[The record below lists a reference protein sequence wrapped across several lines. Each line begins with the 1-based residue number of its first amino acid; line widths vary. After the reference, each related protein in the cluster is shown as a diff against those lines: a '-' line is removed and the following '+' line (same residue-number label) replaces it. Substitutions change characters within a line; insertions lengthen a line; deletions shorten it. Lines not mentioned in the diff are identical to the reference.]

1 MLELLTIITL
11 LWLEKFVEC
20 VGVAKNLFIVYVVQQ
35 ISNLVVGK
43 KAMHYVVLW
52 SVYFLR
58 LHFTTF
64 KVLAAKLQI
73 QVLQLLQSEVKRAQD
88 QTWVNPCQ
96 YFA

>member
-1 MLELLTIITL
+1 MLEILTNITL
-11 LWLEKFVEC
+11 RRLEKFFEC

-52 SVYFLR
+52 SVYFLG
-58 LHFTTF
+58 LHFPTF
-64 KVLAAKLQI
+64 EVPVAKLQI
-73 QVLQLLQSEVKRAQD
+73 QVLHLLQSEVKRAED